1 MLLTPGVG
9 YCKCKCRCQAVNV
22 KLGQMCPRYQMWKY
36 DLGQV
41 VVSHSPENGLS
52 SWVLQLLRDMR
63 MKREKMKER
72 EKEYGMKVMG
82 MKEEGMK
89 EDGMREDGM
98 KEDGMKEDKMKK
110 VGNEGMMKSLKKT
123 LKKVE

>member
-1 MLLTPGVG
+1 
-9 YCKCKCRCQAVNV
+9 
-22 KLGQMCPRYQMWKY
+22 MWKY

-63 MKREKMKER
+63 MKREEMKER

-82 MKEEGMK
+82 MKE
-89 EDGMREDGM
+89 
-98 KEDGMKEDKMKK
+98 
-110 VGNEGMMKSLKKT
+110 
-123 LKKVE
+123 

>member
-1 MLLTPGVG
+1 
-9 YCKCKCRCQAVNV
+9 
-22 KLGQMCPRYQMWKY
+22 MWKY

-63 MKREKMKER
+63 RKREEMKEK
-72 EKEYGMKVMG
+72 EKEYGMKVMV

-98 KEDGMKEDKMKK
+98 KEYGMKEDKMKK
-110 VGNEGMMKSLKKT
+110 VGNEGMMKSLQKT

>member
-1 MLLTPGVG
+1 MQVQVL
-9 YCKCKCRCQAVNV
+9 NV

-72 EKEYGMKVMG
+72 EKEYAMKVKG

-89 EDGMREDGM
+89 AEGMR
-98 KEDGMKEDKMKK
+98 EDGMKEDKMKK
-110 VGNEGMMKSLKKT
+110 VGNEGMMKSLEKT

>member
-1 MLLTPGVG
+1 
-9 YCKCKCRCQAVNV
+9 
-22 KLGQMCPRYQMWKY
+22 MWKY

-89 EDGMREDGM
+89 EDGM
-98 KEDGMKEDKMKK
+98 KEDKMKK

>member
-1 MLLTPGVG
+1 MGDQRSLKLCKSGILTGPLQKGVIVLLTPGVG

-63 MKREKMKER
+63 MKREEMKER
-72 EKEYGMKVMG
+72 E
-82 MKEEGMK
+82 
-89 EDGMREDGM
+89 RE
-98 KEDGMKEDKMKK
+98 
-110 VGNEGMMKSLKKT
+110 
-123 LKKVE
+123 